1 MKIYTLV
8 SAVLLSISLLAQ
20 APTKMSYQSVIRGA
34 NNTLVIEKTV
44 GVRISILQGNES
56 GSSVYSEL
64 HTPTTN
70 SNGLASLSIG
80 GGKNTTGDFAKID
93 WSKGPYFVKTETD
106 VAGGTNYQL
115 TAVSELMS
123 VPYALYAANSQPG
136 PKGDVGLHGP
146 AGKDGINGA
155 VGKDGLQGPKGEQG
169 LPGKDGIQ
177 GSIGLTGLKGE
188 QGLPGKDGIQGS
200 IGLTGPKGEQGL
212 PGKDGIQGSIGLT
225 GPKGEQGLPG
235 KDGVQGSIGLT
246 GPKGEQG
253 LPGKDGIQGS
263 IGLTG
268 PKGDQGLP
276 GKDGIQGPIGLTGP
290 KGEQGFPG
298 QDGVQGPIGL
308 TGPKGDAADLIVSV
322 SEGDT
327 LKFNNG
333 SFVIIPGITNANPKQ
348 ISYGVLYDGDGN
360 SYKTVKIGKY
370 EWMAEN
376 LKVTHYNDGTPID
389 NITDGNQW
397 HNLTSGAWCYYNNDI
412 SFNTN
417 FGKLYNWYVLDTTTN
432 GNKNVCPTGWHVS
445 REEEWQITID
455 YLGRVYIA
463 GGKMKEVGTTNWSS
477 PNSDATNSSGFTARA
492 GGSTDFSGSGMY
504 DNAWFW
510 SIYRPNWGT
519 YEPYLAVSHR
529 MNWGFATVENVKIM
543 KYIGAS
549 IRCVKN

>member
-1 MKIYTLV
+1 MKKIYTLV
-8 SAVLLSISLLAQ
+8 SAVLLSVSLWAQ
-20 APTKMSYQSVIRGA
+20 SPAKMSYQAVIRGT

-44 GVRISILQGNES
+44 GVRISILQGNET

-136 PKGDVGLHGP
+136 PKGDIGLQGP

-155 VGKDGLQGPKGEQG
+155 DGKDGLQGPKGDQG
-169 LPGKDGIQ
+169 LPGKDGV
-177 GSIGLTGLKGE
+177 
-188 QGLPGKDGIQGS
+188 QGL
-200 IGLTGPKGEQGL
+200 
-212 PGKDGIQGSIGLT
+212 IGLT

-246 GPKGEQG
+246 GLKGEQG

-308 TGPKGDAADLIVSV
+308 TGPKGDASDLIVSV

-376 LKVTHYNDGTPID
+376 LKVTRYNDGTYID

-397 HNLTSGAWCYYNNDI
+397 LTLTSGAWCYYNNDVTY
-412 SFNTN
+412 NKN
-417 FGKLYNWYVLDTTTN
+417 YGKLYNWYVLDTTTN
-432 GNKNVCPTGWHVS
+432 GNKNVCPRGWHAAW
-445 REEEWQITID
+445 EDEWQITID
-455 YLGRVYIA
+455 ILGGTFVA

-477 PNSDATNSSGFTARA
+477 SNTEATNSSGFSARA
-492 GGSTDFSGSGMY
+492 GGSMESSGSGMN

-510 SIYRPNWGT
+510 SRYKPNWSTT
-519 YEPYLAVSHR
+519 YQSDLAQSH
-529 MNWGFATVENVKIM
+529 KIQAYGKALEFGNIK

-549 IRCVKN
+549 IRCVKD